1 MLTSAL
7 DHCDSLV
14 SKPASSFSEIRRLQ
28 RATILQNHRGPQSL
42 REISALPPGTLAVLR
57 VALELVDMTVSA
69 VRVQER

>member
-7 DHCDSLV
+7 DHFDSLV
-14 SKPASSFSEIRRLQ
+14 SKPASSLSEIRRLQ
-28 RATILQNHRGPQSL
+28 TILQNHRGPQSL